1 MAKIPTELKKAKE
14 RFESTSLNYGV
25 GFADLISL
33 LPTLMGLFSMC
44 KKQPP
49 PNPVASATPA
59 QEKAY
64 QSHWHATTNYLGGKE
79 RYRNPIVKRTA
90 KEFLRTKKK
99 NGEPITK
106 DEAVELALSA
116 LDEARL
122 NDVDTIAVA
131 IENAGA

>member
-1 MAKIPTELKKAKE
+1 MAKVPTELKKAKE
-14 RFESTSLNYGV
+14 RFESTSTQFGI
-25 GFADLISL
+25 GFTDLISL
-33 LPTLMGLFSMC
+33 LPTLMNLFAMC

-49 PNPVASATPA
+49 PNPVASPTPA

-79 RYRNPIVKRTA
+79 RYRNPILKHTA
-90 KEFLRTKKK
+90 KEFLRKKK
-99 NGEPITK
+99 KDGTPISK
-106 DEAVELALSA
+106 DEAIELAKAA

-131 IENAGA
+131 LENAGA